1 MIYLTWIYRTGQQ
14 TDPAARYFGKFCRKL
29 SRAKVAPRRPDEGPV
44 DFGRRAAEAVPD
56 ASATIGEITEA
67 YVRARYEPDR
77 GGDELERLKALVRN
91 FDPNPAT

>member
-1 MIYLTWIYRTGQQ
+1 
-14 TDPAARYFGKFCRKL
+14 
-29 SRAKVAPRRPDEGPV
+29 V

-56 ASATIGEITEA
+56 ASVTIGKITEA

-91 FDPNPAT
+91 FDPNPAI